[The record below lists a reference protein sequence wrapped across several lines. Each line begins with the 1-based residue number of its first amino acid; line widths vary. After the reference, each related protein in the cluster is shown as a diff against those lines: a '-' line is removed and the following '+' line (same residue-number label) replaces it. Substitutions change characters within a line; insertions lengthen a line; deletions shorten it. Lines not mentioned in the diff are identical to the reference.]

1 MKLIVVSGW
10 LAAVVCRAV
19 GGCATPNAQS
29 KATAP
34 IESWKG
40 TVVAFDLGSDGRV
53 SYKDPGVAEFTGRW
67 GWLPTTQDEGNLVL
81 TPSAPRSANPLQSPI
96 IWLNKNALRLC
107 DANGDCDT
115 LSRR

>member
-10 LAAVVCRAV
+10 VAAVVCGAV

-29 KATAP
+29 KAAAP

-81 TPSAPRSANPLQSPI
+81 TPSAPSSANPLQFPI

-107 DANGDCDT
+107 HANGHCDT

>member
-1 MKLIVVSGW
+1 MKLIVVSGR
-10 LAAVVCRAV
+10 LAAVVCGAV

>member
-96 IWLNKNALRLC
+96 ISLNKNALRLC